1 MVVVSYGGLPLDDT
15 QIYYIYIADLETA
28 NSLTYSGSKWGLAA
42 SYDDY
47 YFTFQSTRGGR
58 PQPAFRFKVTHLGNG
73 RFQLSSG
80 AMTVRSAQTTPIDI
94 SSSIY
99 NNGKKPDP
107 NAVAGG
113 DCLDDFDCPG
123 TLVCEADKC
132 KVRDMPG
139 GYRVNSGKRYG
150 LVVASAPDA
159 GSNHL
164 FEHQTRPCKWTN
176 CLHSDRCSSDVT
188 LLNPGTE
195 FPGGDGWEYSGIR
208 DTSPEGSYTCVGGS
222 HRLCCPRDS
231 VARANYTFISSNLTT
246 EPPVARFGALA
257 AGFVG
262 DFAAVI
268 LKVVDVANA
277 SISADVAFCGVTDY
291 RIKPLQT
298 DSIAYTPMLL
308 PIKLPPRPRVFNAY
322 VLDENGNSDGHRGND
337 ERSRETKF
345 RVVFST
351 QWLG

>member
-1 MVVVSYGGLPLDDT
+1 MVVVSYGGLPLDDA

-28 NSLTYSGSKWGLAA
+28 NSLTYSGSKWGLA
-42 SYDDY
+42 SYNE
-47 YFTFQSTRGGR
+47 YFTFQSTRGGK
-58 PQPAFRFKVTHLGNG
+58 PQSAFRFKVTHLGNG

-80 AMTVRSAQTTPIDI
+80 EMTVRSAQTTPIDI

-99 NNGKKPDP
+99 NKGKQNDP
-107 NAVAGG
+107 KAVAGG

-139 GYRVNSGKRYG
+139 EYTVNSGKRYG
-150 LVVASAPDA
+150 DA
-159 GSNHL
+159 GSNRF
-164 FEHQTRPCKWTN
+164 FEAQTRPCKWTN
-176 CLHSDRCSSDVT
+176 CLTNDRCSSDVT

-195 FPGGDGWEYSGIR
+195 FPGGDGWVSTGRREKTG
-208 DTSPEGSYTCVGGS
+208 GSYWCAAPWEYHS
-222 HRLCCPRDS
+222 LCCPRDP
-231 VARANYTFISSNLTT
+231 VARANYTFVSSG
-246 EPPVARFGALA
+246 PPVARFGALA
-257 AGFVG
+257 AGFIEN
-262 DFAAVI
+262 FLAVI

-277 SISADVAFCGVTDY
+277 PISADVAFCGATDY
-291 RIKPLQT
+291 RTKPLQT
-298 DSIAYTPMLL
+298 DHIAYTPMLL
-308 PIKLPPRPRVFNAY
+308 PFKLPPRPRVFNAY
-322 VLDENGNSDGHRGND
+322 QEDKDGNSDGHRGND